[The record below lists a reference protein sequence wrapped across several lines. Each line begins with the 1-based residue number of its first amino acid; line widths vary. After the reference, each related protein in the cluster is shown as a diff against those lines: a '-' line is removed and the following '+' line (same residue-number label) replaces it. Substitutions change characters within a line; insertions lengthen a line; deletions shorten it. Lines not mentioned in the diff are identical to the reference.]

1 MITQRNPSSYF
12 LRSHK
17 YNSPYF
23 RYRFHFAFNIY
34 SETNIKRTSSKISK
48 FFKISGKKS
57 DLRRMG
63 KGTRLFASPS
73 QRWNT
78 GGRKAKKTRKM
89 RRAARVIVTSDLKR
103 SVRGGL
109 SCMHALHRVC
119 ASVSTPITMALFVL
133 PIHRWNK
140 RSQSLYLYSFLGNG
154 FAKRNRNW
162 KKICV
167 CVSRVISFNSF
178 FFRVKGCRG
187 VVIIYWT
194 LYHLKVLK

>member
-1 MITQRNPSSYF
+1 MIIEGNPSSYF

-48 FFKISGKKS
+48 FFKISRKKS

-78 GGRKAKKTRKM
+78 ADERRRKCERWDVPLALSWPQIWNGRFEA
-89 RRAARVIVTSDLKR
+89 V
-103 SVRGGL
+103 
-109 SCMHALHRVC
+109 CRVC
-119 ASVSTPITMALFVL
+119 TRCIVYGERIGADNDSPLFQSIDEINEASCYIYIPCSVMDSRKGIEIERKFAFVFRERL
-133 PIHRWNK
+133 VLIR
-140 RSQSLYLYSFLGNG
+140 FLLG
-154 FAKRNRNW
+154 
-162 KKICV
+162 
-167 CVSRVISFNSF
+167 
-178 FFRVKGCRG
+178 
-187 VVIIYWT
+187 
-194 LYHLKVLK
+194 